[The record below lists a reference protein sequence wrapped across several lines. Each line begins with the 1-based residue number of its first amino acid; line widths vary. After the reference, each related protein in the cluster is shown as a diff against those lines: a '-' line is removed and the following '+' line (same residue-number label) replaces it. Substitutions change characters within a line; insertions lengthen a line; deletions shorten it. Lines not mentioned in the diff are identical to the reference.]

1 MECLQLLRRLCE
13 IEAAIGVA
21 DPLTLRRMIVE
32 TQDYIL
38 EAQKESVE
46 TARRESVE
54 MSALDGT
61 QATVLAF
68 PAHAWAEHHQR
79 KSHSRR

>member
-38 EAQKESVE
+38 EVQRESVE
-46 TARRESVE
+46 TARRESGE
-54 MSALDGT
+54 TARLGGLS
-61 QATVLAF
+61 ATVLAM

-79 KSHSRR
+79 TRHSRR